1 MAKPTVLIVEDN
13 PEYQELLKL
22 GFERSRPAFQFEFC
36 SSAEQ
41 AQQYLEQPIY
51 RPLLI
56 LLDYDLPGIN
66 GLELLSQLKESPR
79 YNHVPVLMFSMF
91 TTDELMTKAYKLGV
105 NAYLSKPEDLSG
117 MLSFWS
123 ALTMFW
129 SHSAQVPRIND

>member
-13 PEYQELLKL
+13 ADYLELLKL
-22 GFERSRPAFQFEFC
+22 GYERSRPAFHFEFC
-36 SSAEQ
+36 STAEQ
-41 AQQYLEQPIY
+41 AQQYLEKPIY

-66 GLELLSQLKESPR
+66 GLELLSELKQSPR

-91 TTDELMTKAYKLGV
+91 TSDELMNQAYKLGV
-105 NAYLSKPEDLSG
+105 NAYLSKPEDLNEI
-117 MLSFWS
+117 LNFWS
-123 ALTMFW
+123 SLTMFW